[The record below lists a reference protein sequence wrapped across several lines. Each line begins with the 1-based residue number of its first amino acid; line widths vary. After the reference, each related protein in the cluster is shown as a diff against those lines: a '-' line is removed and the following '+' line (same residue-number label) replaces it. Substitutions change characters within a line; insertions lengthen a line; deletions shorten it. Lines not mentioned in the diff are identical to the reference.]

1 MKSKK
6 IAAVLLSLSM
16 IAGVMPG
23 LVLAEDIEAEEPA
36 EQVQEE
42 VPGELPE
49 AGTYEDADAD
59 TDEEE
64 AVEQADEYSAPNA
77 SITFANGTLTLAGD
91 VNRTAID
98 DVVGVDQSD
107 AVIHVVALPGTR
119 IIPNTGWKALF
130 EYMHN
135 VQDIDLSKASFADN
149 LTSLTGMFS
158 NCSSLQTIIFPENDY
173 TSGITDMSYMFY
185 RCESLKSLNLVKDL
199 DTSSVTDMK
208 GMFGYCSSLE
218 SIEFGPKFDTSKVTS
233 MYAMF
238 DSCKSLT
245 TLDLTGFKTG
255 AVTDISFMI
264 EFCSKLETIY
274 FGKGFNTSSVTIA
287 MYMFYG
293 CEALET
299 ISAYKAFGLDPA
311 ISELMFGGCESLE
324 GFDPDCTD
332 GTYARENSPAG
343 LGYLTIETEEGVLG
357 YSLTLDDSIGI
368 IFYVYLDPADN
379 LTACYDW
386 GTGTDSRSGSSYVHS
401 DVPAAVT
408 MLSDEES
415 ELYDGA
421 NYKIICHVAARS
433 MTDNVELTVKRGGS
447 EVLTDSYRVVD
458 YMGDA
463 LKIYPDNVKLHFLLN
478 VMFIYGDQA
487 QKYFNYR
494 TDDPAADYIDYTGI
508 QSDPTVLNTVETI
521 VDRMKNI
528 TDTSEEIEVPD
539 SDFTVRNIDP
549 SKYGVS
555 FCGSSLSGNSSIKE
569 KLYLKIEDPDLADNT
584 SIQLASSMEDSFRL
598 LSVDRNDSYLVVSI
612 ELVNPTV
619 FMSPVH
625 IKFANGANSDIL
637 TYSAKTYASAVFSA
651 SADDDLRQ
659 VRGVVDSMM
668 FYCDTVTVYIS
679 GN

>member
-1 MKSKK
+1 M
-6 IAAVLLSLSM
+6 
-16 IAGVMPG
+16 
-23 LVLAEDIEAEEPA
+23 
-36 EQVQEE
+36 
-42 VPGELPE
+42 
-49 AGTYEDADAD
+49 
-59 TDEEE
+59 
-64 AVEQADEYSAPNA
+64 
-77 SITFANGTLTLAGD
+77 
-91 VNRTAID
+91 
-98 DVVGVDQSD
+98 
-107 AVIHVVALPGTR
+107 
-119 IIPNTGWKALF
+119 F
-130 EYMHN
+130 EH
-135 VQDIDLSKASFADN
+135 
-149 LTSLTGMFS
+149 
-158 NCSSLQTIIFPENDY
+158 
-173 TSGITDMSYMFY
+173 
-185 RCESLKSLNLVKDL
+185 
-199 DTSSVTDMK
+199 
-208 GMFGYCSSLE
+208 
-218 SIEFGPKFDTSKVTS
+218 
-233 MYAMF
+233 
-238 DSCKSLT
+238 
-245 TLDLTGFKTG
+245 
-255 AVTDISFMI
+255 
-264 EFCSKLETIY
+264 CSKLESVK
-274 FGKGFNTSSVTIA
+274 FGRGFDISSVTLA

-299 ISAYKAFGLDPA
+299 ISAYKDFVMEHS
-311 ISELMFGGCESLE
+311 ISELMFYGCESLP

-332 GTYARENSPAG
+332 GTYARANSPAG

-368 IFYVYLDPADN
+368 IFYVYLDPADD

-401 DVPAAVT
+401 DVPTAVT

-494 TDDPAADYIDYTGI
+494 TDDSAADYIDYTGI

-539 SDFTVRNIDP
+539 S
-549 SKYGVS
+549 
-555 FCGSSLSGNSSIKE
+555 
-569 KLYLKIEDPDLADNT
+569 EDPDLADNT
-584 SIQLASSMEDSFRL
+584 SIQLASSMKDSFRL
-598 LSVDRNDSYLVVSI
+598 LSVDRNGSYLVVSI

-619 FMSPVH
+619 LMSPVH